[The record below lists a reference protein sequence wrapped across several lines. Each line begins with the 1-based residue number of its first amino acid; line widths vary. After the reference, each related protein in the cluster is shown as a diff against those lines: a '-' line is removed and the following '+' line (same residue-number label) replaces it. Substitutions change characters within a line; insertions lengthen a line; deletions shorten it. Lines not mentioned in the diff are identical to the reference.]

1 MALPPPAYIPK
12 DPGQDRS
19 PIRSQIILIE
29 TSPTISQAHEK
40 PLPKTPNRLRTYV
53 PRLPERLR
61 AHLLSPIHTTLYT
74 ELELLLLS
82 FFIGMQ
88 DATTYPDYHCFAS
101 NQTGNT
107 IFLALSALHPGTVK
121 TLFTPPNVSTALGLF
136 LLGGWS
142 TGQLGHRLPASP
154 RTRAWVLATS
164 ALQTAL
170 VLAAAALQFRVL
182 PTRSE
187 EKEEVALTAGT
198 GAGAG
203 PALGVLALLAFAS
216 GSQVVLSRSLKVPE
230 ISTAMATAA
239 WVDLIIDPQLFGR
252 GENRPRNRRLWFL
265 GTLLAGGFAGAG
277 VYRYLGSSWS
287 ILISGIGKLIV
298 TIMFL
303 FNESEDKGLDDEN
316 V

>member
-12 DPGQDRS
+12 DPGQDR
-19 PIRSQIILIE
+19 PTIRSQIIFIE
-29 TSPTISQAHEK
+29 TRPAVSQVHDK
-40 PLPKTPNRLRTYV
+40 PLPKRPNRLRTCI
-53 PRLPERLR
+53 PRLPQRLR
-61 AHLLSPIHTTLYT
+61 AHLLAPIHTTLYT

-82 FFIGMQ
+82 FCIGMQ

-142 TGQLGHRLPASP
+142 TGQLSHRVPASP

-182 PTRSE
+182 PTLSE
-187 EKEEVALTAGT
+187 EKEEVAATGT
-198 GAGAG
+198 VG

-239 WVDLIIDPQLFGR
+239 WVDLIVDPRLFSR
-252 GENRPRNRRLWFL
+252 EENRPRNRRLWFL

-277 VYRYLGSSWS
+277 VYRCLGSSWS

-303 FNESEDKGLDDEN
+303 FNESDEKGVDDGN